1 MKKFILCFILTVFIN
16 VSAFAQKGSLDSD
29 FESDIGI
36 DDLNAEQIIDL
47 FKPALISIWLNE
59 KDFYS
64 YASDSYIDTTVLNG
78 SGFIFQEDGLIGTN
92 YHVVENIGQSSCKD
106 Q

>member
-1 MKKFILCFILTVFIN
+1 MAAFILAT
-16 VSAFAQKGSLDSD
+16 SAFAQKKPGQVYSDPGS
-29 FESDIGI
+29 EIGI

-64 YASDSYIDTTVLNG
+64 YATNSYIDTTLLNG
-78 SGFIFQEDGLIGTN
+78 SGFIFRENGLPARDSIFIRIWMPKPEP
-92 YHVVENIGQSSCKD
+92 HS
-106 Q
+106 